1 MNIGIDID
9 DTLTNTNEASEE
21 YVLKYERE
29 HPNIKL
35 DHYKLIGGNID
46 TPEAKKFFK
55 ENIKKICD
63 NVSIKE
69 NAKSIIDK
77 LKLDLNKE
85 PDPMKQANILKEIMK
100 IRGVN
105 TSD

>member
-35 DHYKLIGGNID
+35 DHYKLIRGNID
-46 TPEAKKFFK
+46 TPEAKNFS
-55 ENIKKICD
+55 KK
-63 NVSIKE
+63 
-69 NAKSIIDK
+69 
-77 LKLDLNKE
+77 
-85 PDPMKQANILKEIMK
+85 
-100 IRGVN
+100 
-105 TSD
+105 T

>member
-1 MNIGIDID
+1 MTSVNIGIDID

-35 DHYKLIGGNID
+35 DHYKLIRGNID

-55 ENIKKICD
+55 ENIEKFVITCQLKKMQKVLLI
-63 NVSIKE
+63 N
-69 NAKSIIDK
+69 
-77 LKLDLNKE
+77 
-85 PDPMKQANILKEIMK
+85 
-100 IRGVN
+100 
-105 TSD
+105 

>member
-35 DHYKLIGGNID
+35 DHYKLIRGNID
-46 TPEAKKFFK
+46 TPEGKKFIK
-55 ENIKKICD
+55 ENIKKQ
-63 NVSIKE
+63 
-69 NAKSIIDK
+69 
-77 LKLDLNKE
+77 
-85 PDPMKQANILKEIMK
+85 P
-100 IRGVN
+100 
-105 TSD
+105 